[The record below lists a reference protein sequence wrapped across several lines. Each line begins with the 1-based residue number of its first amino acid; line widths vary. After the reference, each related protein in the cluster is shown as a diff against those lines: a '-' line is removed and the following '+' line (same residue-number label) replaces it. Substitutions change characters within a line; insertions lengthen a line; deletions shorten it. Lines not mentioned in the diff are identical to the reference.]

1 MKNWYK
7 IFTPKG
13 LTTSSPDE
21 MRSLG
26 EAIGREISAGEII
39 GIIGDLGAGKTHL
52 TQGIVRG
59 LGSHAQVV
67 SPTFALVHEYN
78 DGRLPVD
85 HFDFYRMTNEAELEG
100 IGWDDYL
107 DRSQDILIVEWAD
120 LFPHALPE
128 DSSWIRIEHK
138 GPQERLVT
146 LLA

>member
-1 MKNWYK
+1 
-7 IFTPKG
+7 
-13 LTTSSPDE
+13 
-21 MRSLG
+21 
-26 EAIGREISAGEII
+26 
-39 GIIGDLGAGKTHL
+39 
-52 TQGIVRG
+52 
-59 LGSHAQVV
+59 
-67 SPTFALVHEYN
+67 
-78 DGRLPVD
+78 
-85 HFDFYRMTNEAELEG
+85 MTNEAELEG